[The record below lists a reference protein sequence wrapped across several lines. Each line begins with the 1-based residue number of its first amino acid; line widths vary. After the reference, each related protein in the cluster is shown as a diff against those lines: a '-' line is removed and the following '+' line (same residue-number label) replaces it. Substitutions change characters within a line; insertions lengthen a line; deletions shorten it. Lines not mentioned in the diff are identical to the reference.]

1 MKHLSTL
8 IAVKNL
14 TIIQFTKIIQD
25 LFYLDEF
32 ILDSLIIHLENCTI
46 YHDESAIAFCIQY
59 QNNDYEYIF
68 NEIKQN
74 IYLSIN
80 KRNNQFIDL
89 ITYLNKYHF
98 LNNNHFSYIQPN
110 IKNMNDL
117 NQVIEFIE
125 NKTILP
131 VIYLNISLKDFKNEI
146 LTEIQSTAYILTS
159 EDENFHQAFQK
170 HFHLRNNSYILYLN
184 HEFQKISFLKKES
197 PQEFIEKVKIKIQS
211 YVLQRTYS
219 FPYNMKDFQHHII
232 KKIIENH
239 KENDFL
245 ENSSIEQQVLALE
258 DKKKN
263 LQKNI
268 DDLNNQIL
276 ILENQNKE
284 LGSYIKQQGYYPLIL
299 KGNEKEFYK
308 GEQRDLLLYLLKE
321 ELKNN
326 HNQKQQQIIHTIL
339 EQNPPVG
346 NRNRYLTDIFNL
358 LVNEGLSKKSID
370 TLSRYGIILNHT
382 GKHPT
387 TTFFNDSRYTMTFSS
402 TPSDLNVG
410 RQYYRQIRK
419 LFFSIKKEV
428 CV

>member
-8 IAVKNL
+8 IAVKKL

-59 QNNDYEYIF
+59 KNNDYEYIF
-68 NEIKQN
+68 NETKQN

-89 ITYLNKYHF
+89 ITYLDKCHF
-98 LNNNHFSYIQPN
+98 LNNDHFSYIQPN

-117 NQVIEFIE
+117 NQVIEFVE

-131 VIYLNISLKDFKNEI
+131 VIYLNMSLKDFKNEI

-159 EDENFHQAFQK
+159 EDENFHQAFQN

-211 YVLQRTYS
+211 YILQRTYS

-239 KENDFL
+239 KENDFQ

-276 ILENQNKE
+276 ILENQNEE

-370 TLSRYGIILNHT
+370 TLSRYGIILSHT

-419 LFFSIKKEV
+419 LFF
-428 CV
+428 

>member
-68 NEIKQN
+68 NETKQN

-117 NQVIEFIE
+117 NQVIEFVE

-159 EDENFHQAFQK
+159 EDENFHQAFQN

-211 YVLQRTYS
+211 YILQRTYS

-276 ILENQNKE
+276 ILENQNEE
-284 LGSYIKQQGYYPLIL
+284 LGSYIKQQGHYPLIL
-299 KGNEKEFYK
+299 IGNEKEFYK

-370 TLSRYGIILNHT
+370 TLSRYGIILSHT

-419 LFFSIKKEV
+419 LFF
-428 CV
+428 

>member
-68 NEIKQN
+68 NETKQN

-117 NQVIEFIE
+117 NQVIEFVE

-276 ILENQNKE
+276 ILENQNEE
-284 LGSYIKQQGYYPLIL
+284 LGSYIKQEGYYPLIL

-321 ELKNN
+321 ELKNT

-339 EQNPPVG
+339 EQNPSVG
-346 NRNRYLTDIFNL
+346 NRNKYLTDIFNL

-370 TLSRYGIILNHT
+370 TLSRYGIILSHT

-419 LFFSIKKEV
+419 LFF
-428 CV
+428 

>member
-8 IAVKNL
+8 IAVKKL

-68 NEIKQN
+68 NETKQN

-89 ITYLNKYHF
+89 ITYLDKCHL
-98 LNNNHFSYIQPN
+98 LNNDHFSYIQPN

-117 NQVIEFIE
+117 NQVIEFVE

-131 VIYLNISLKDFKNEI
+131 VIYLNMSLKDFKNEI

-159 EDENFHQAFQK
+159 EDKNFHQAFQN

-276 ILENQNKE
+276 ILENQNEE
-284 LGSYIKQQGYYPLIL
+284 LGSYIKQQGYYSLIL

-339 EQNPPVG
+339 EQNSPVG
-346 NRNRYLTDIFNL
+346 NRNKYLTDIFNL

-370 TLSRYGIILNHT
+370 TLSRYGIILSHT

-419 LFFSIKKEV
+419 LFF
-428 CV
+428 

>member
-68 NEIKQN
+68 NETKQN

-170 HFHLRNNSYILYLN
+170 HFHLRNNRYILYLN

-419 LFFSIKKEV
+419 LFF
-428 CV
+428 

>member
-68 NEIKQN
+68 NETKQN

-131 VIYLNISLKDFKNEI
+131 VIYLNMSLKDFKNEI

-159 EDENFHQAFQK
+159 EDKNFHQAFQN

-276 ILENQNKE
+276 ILENQNEE

-299 KGNEKEFYK
+299 KENEKEFYK

-370 TLSRYGIILNHT
+370 TLNRYGIILNHT

-419 LFFSIKKEV
+419 LFF
-428 CV
+428 

>member
-68 NEIKQN
+68 NETKQN

-159 EDENFHQAFQK
+159 EDKNFHQAFQN

-276 ILENQNKE
+276 ILENQNEE

-299 KGNEKEFYK
+299 KENEKEFYK

-370 TLSRYGIILNHT
+370 TLSRYGIILSHT

-419 LFFSIKKEV
+419 LFF
-428 CV
+428 

>member
-68 NEIKQN
+68 NETKQN

-80 KRNNQFIDL
+80 KRNIDL

-131 VIYLNISLKDFKNEI
+131 VIYLNMSLKDFKNEI

-159 EDENFHQAFQK
+159 EDKNFHQAFQN

-276 ILENQNKE
+276 ILENQNEE

-299 KGNEKEFYK
+299 KENEKEFYK

-370 TLSRYGIILNHT
+370 TLSRYGIILSHT

-419 LFFSIKKEV
+419 LFF
-428 CV
+428 

>member
-59 QNNDYEYIF
+59 KNNDYEYIF
-68 NEIKQN
+68 NETKQN

-89 ITYLNKYHF
+89 ITYLDKCHL
-98 LNNNHFSYIQPN
+98 LNNDHFSYIQPN

-117 NQVIEFIE
+117 NQVIEFVE

-131 VIYLNISLKDFKNEI
+131 VIYLNMSLKDFKNEI

-219 FPYNMKDFQHHII
+219 FPYNMKDFQHHVI

-276 ILENQNKE
+276 ILENQNEE

-370 TLSRYGIILNHT
+370 TLSRYGITLSHT

-419 LFFSIKKEV
+419 LFF
-428 CV
+428 

>member
-32 ILDSLIIHLENCTI
+32 ILDSLIIHLKNCTI
-46 YHDESAIAFCIQY
+46 YHDKSAIAFCIQY

-68 NEIKQN
+68 NETKQN

-89 ITYLNKYHF
+89 ITYLDKCHL
-98 LNNNHFSYIQPN
+98 LNNDHFSYIQPN

-117 NQVIEFIE
+117 NQVIEFVE

-131 VIYLNISLKDFKNEI
+131 VIYLNMSLKDFKNEI

-159 EDENFHQAFQK
+159 EDKNFHQAFQN

-211 YVLQRTYS
+211 YILQRTYS

-276 ILENQNKE
+276 ILENQNEE

-339 EQNPPVG
+339 EQNPSVG
-346 NRNRYLTDIFNL
+346 NRNKYLTDIFNL

-370 TLSRYGIILNHT
+370 TLSRYGIIFSHT

-419 LFFSIKKEV
+419 LFF
-428 CV
+428 

>member
-8 IAVKNL
+8 IAVKKL

-68 NEIKQN
+68 NETKQN

-110 IKNMNDL
+110 IKKMNDL

-276 ILENQNKE
+276 ILENQNEE

-339 EQNPPVG
+339 EQNSPVG
-346 NRNRYLTDIFNL
+346 NRNKYLTDIFNL

-370 TLSRYGIILNHT
+370 TLSRYGIILSHT

-419 LFFSIKKEV
+419 LFF
-428 CV
+428 

>member
-68 NEIKQN
+68 NETKQN

-131 VIYLNISLKDFKNEI
+131 VIYLNMSLKDFKNEI

-159 EDENFHQAFQK
+159 EDKNFHQAFQN

-284 LGSYIKQQGYYPLIL
+284 LGSYIKQQGHYPLIL
-299 KGNEKEFYK
+299 IGNEKEFYK

-402 TPSDLNVG
+402 TPSDLNIG

-419 LFFSIKKEV
+419 LFF
-428 CV
+428 

>member
-14 TIIQFTKIIQD
+14 TIIQFTKITQD

-68 NEIKQN
+68 NETKQN

-131 VIYLNISLKDFKNEI
+131 VIYLNMSLKDFKNEI

-159 EDENFHQAFQK
+159 EDKNFHQAFQN

-276 ILENQNKE
+276 ILENQNEE

-299 KGNEKEFYK
+299 KENEKEFYK

-370 TLSRYGIILNHT
+370 TLSRYGIILSHT

-419 LFFSIKKEV
+419 LFF
-428 CV
+428 

>member
-159 EDENFHQAFQK
+159 EDKNFHQAFQN

-370 TLSRYGIILNHT
+370 TLSRYGIILSHT

-419 LFFSIKKEV
+419 LFF
-428 CV
+428 

>member
-232 KKIIENH
+232 KKIIKNH

-419 LFFSIKKEV
+419 LFF
-428 CV
+428 

>member
-68 NEIKQN
+68 NEKKQN

-146 LTEIQSTAYILTS
+146 ITEIQSTAYILTS
-159 EDENFHQAFQK
+159 EDENFHQAFQN

-382 GKHPT
+382 VKHPT

-419 LFFSIKKEV
+419 LFF
-428 CV
+428 

>member
-68 NEIKQN
+68 NETKQN

-402 TPSDLNVG
+402 TPSDLNAG

-419 LFFSIKKEV
+419 LFF
-428 CV
+428 

>member
-68 NEIKQN
+68 NETKQN

-80 KRNNQFIDL
+80 KRNNQFINL

-131 VIYLNISLKDFKNEI
+131 IIYLNMSLKDFKNEI

-232 KKIIENH
+232 KKIIENY

-276 ILENQNKE
+276 ILENQNEE

-370 TLSRYGIILNHT
+370 TLSRYGIILSHT

-419 LFFSIKKEV
+419 LFF
-428 CV
+428 

>member
-68 NEIKQN
+68 NETKQN

-184 HEFQKISFLKKES
+184 HEFQKISFLKKKS

-276 ILENQNKE
+276 ILENQNEE

-339 EQNPPVG
+339 EQNPSVG
-346 NRNRYLTDIFNL
+346 NRNKYLTDIFNL

-370 TLSRYGIILNHT
+370 TLSRYGIILSHT

-419 LFFSIKKEV
+419 LFF
-428 CV
+428 

>member
-68 NEIKQN
+68 NEAKQN

-370 TLSRYGIILNHT
+370 TLSRYGIILSHT

-419 LFFSIKKEV
+419 LFF
-428 CV
+428 

>member
-8 IAVKNL
+8 IAVKKL

-68 NEIKQN
+68 NETKQN

-89 ITYLNKYHF
+89 ITYLDKCHL
-98 LNNNHFSYIQPN
+98 LNNDHFSYIQPN

-117 NQVIEFIE
+117 NQVIEFVE

-131 VIYLNISLKDFKNEI
+131 VIYLNMSLKDFKNEI

-159 EDENFHQAFQK
+159 EDKNFHQAFQN

-211 YVLQRTYS
+211 YILQRTYS

-239 KENDFL
+239 KENDFQ

-276 ILENQNKE
+276 ILENQNEE

-370 TLSRYGIILNHT
+370 TLSRYGIILSHT

-419 LFFSIKKEV
+419 LFF
-428 CV
+428 

>member
-68 NEIKQN
+68 NETKQN

-98 LNNNHFSYIQPN
+98 LNNDHFSYIQPN

-131 VIYLNISLKDFKNEI
+131 VIYLNMSLKDFKNEI

-159 EDENFHQAFQK
+159 EDKNFHQAFQN

-276 ILENQNKE
+276 ILENQNEE

-370 TLSRYGIILNHT
+370 TLSRYGIILSHT

-419 LFFSIKKEV
+419 LFF
-428 CV
+428 

>member
-1 MKHLSTL
+1 MKRLSTL

-68 NEIKQN
+68 NETKQN

-131 VIYLNISLKDFKNEI
+131 VIYLNMSLKDFKNEI

-159 EDENFHQAFQK
+159 EDKNFHQAFQN

-276 ILENQNKE
+276 ILENQNEE

-339 EQNPPVG
+339 EQNSPVG
-346 NRNRYLTDIFNL
+346 NRNKYLTDIFNL

-370 TLSRYGIILNHT
+370 TLSRYGIILSHT

-419 LFFSIKKEV
+419 LFF
-428 CV
+428 

>member
-32 ILDSLIIHLENCTI
+32 ILDSLTIHLKNCTI

-68 NEIKQN
+68 NETKQN

-89 ITYLNKYHF
+89 ITYLDKCHL
-98 LNNNHFSYIQPN
+98 LNNDHFSYIQPN

-117 NQVIEFIE
+117 NQVIEFVE

-131 VIYLNISLKDFKNEI
+131 VIYLNMSLKDFKNEI

-159 EDENFHQAFQK
+159 EDKNFHQAFQN

-211 YVLQRTYS
+211 YILQRTYS

-276 ILENQNKE
+276 ILENQNEE

-339 EQNPPVG
+339 EQNPSVG
-346 NRNRYLTDIFNL
+346 NRNKYLTDIFNL

-370 TLSRYGIILNHT
+370 TLSRYGIILSHT

-419 LFFSIKKEV
+419 LFF
-428 CV
+428 

>member
-8 IAVKNL
+8 IAVKKL

-68 NEIKQN
+68 NETKQN

-89 ITYLNKYHF
+89 ITYLDKCHL
-98 LNNNHFSYIQPN
+98 LNNDHFSYIQPN

-117 NQVIEFIE
+117 NQVIEFVE

-131 VIYLNISLKDFKNEI
+131 VIYLNMSLKDFKNEI

-211 YVLQRTYS
+211 YILQRTYS

-276 ILENQNKE
+276 ILENQNEE

-339 EQNPPVG
+339 EQNPSVG
-346 NRNRYLTDIFNL
+346 NRNKYLTDIFNL

-370 TLSRYGIILNHT
+370 TLSRYGIILSHT

-419 LFFSIKKEV
+419 LFF
-428 CV
+428 

>member
-68 NEIKQN
+68 NETKQN

-117 NQVIEFIE
+117 NQVIGFIE

-131 VIYLNISLKDFKNEI
+131 VIYLNMSLKDFKNEI

-159 EDENFHQAFQK
+159 EDKNFHQAFQN

-276 ILENQNKE
+276 ILENQNEE

-299 KGNEKEFYK
+299 KENEKEFYK

-370 TLSRYGIILNHT
+370 TLSRYGIILSHT

-419 LFFSIKKEV
+419 LFF
-428 CV
+428 